1 MVLLASTPPLV
12 SWAGPDFKP
21 NLFQPFKILAKKAG
35 KKVEKQYG
43 TYVLVLPSCSTTYVE
58 VSCFLQGKFDE
69 KILFSIKC
77 FLLFLNLKKYIFW
90 ISYT

>member
-35 KKVEKQYG
+35 KMVVKQYG

-58 VSCFLQGKFDE
+58 VSCFFTRKVWWENFIIH
-69 KILFSIKC
+69 KVFSSFFK
-77 FLLFLNLKKYIFW
+77 
-90 ISYT
+90 S